1 MAHDQYRESR
11 DYIAALNAALD
22 DLDTPGETRI
32 PDAQWQYTGGGCSC
46 IYVPHTQGGGVIVA
60 DALGPD
66 SGPGD
71 YAISTAE
78 VRDVLRPHLGA
89 VSLAAVL
96 EEDWCDPIMYINVP
110 GRHDDWA
117 DPVAV
122 AKAVDIAWRAI
133 EVRRPVDTP
142 RPDEAGA
149 YRYAV
154 GVDSAW
160 NADDIHDDPAAAIA
174 HAVAAAAERA
184 ARDEEDCY
192 PVAVYLIPRDTL

>member
-22 DLDTPGETRI
+22 GLDEPNTTRI
-32 PDAQWQYTGGGCSC
+32 PDAEWCYTGGGCSC
-46 IYVPHTQGGGVIVA
+46 IYVSHPEGGGVIIA

-66 SGPGD
+66 DGPGD
-71 YAISTAE
+71 YAIDTAE
-78 VRDVLRPHLGA
+78 VREEMRPHLGA

-110 GRHDDWA
+110 GGRDDWA
-117 DPVAV
+117 DPAAV
-122 AKAVDIAWRAI
+122 AKAVTIAWRAI
-133 EVRRPVDTP
+133 ETRRPVGTP

-160 NADDIHDDPAAAIA
+160 NAADIHDDPADAIA
-174 HAVAAAAERA
+174 HAIAAAAERA
-184 ARDEEDCY
+184 ARGEDDCY
-192 PVAVYLIPRDTL
+192 PVAVYLLPRNA